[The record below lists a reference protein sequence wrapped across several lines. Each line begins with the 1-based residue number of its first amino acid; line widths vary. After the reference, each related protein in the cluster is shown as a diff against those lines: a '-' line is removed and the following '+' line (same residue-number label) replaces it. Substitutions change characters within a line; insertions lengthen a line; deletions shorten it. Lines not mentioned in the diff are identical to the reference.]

1 MTEVK
6 KELSVVLE
14 NWMEQQGDQ
23 GVETEM
29 RALNRQAGNR
39 NWISHDQKLKEKSN

>member
-6 KELSVVLE
+6 KELSIVLE
-14 NWMEQQGDQ
+14 NWMNQQGDK

-29 RALNRQAGNR
+29 EALNRQKGKGK
-39 NWISHDQKLKEKSN
+39 WMSHDQKLKEKSN